1 MPRAAATSRGR
12 MPRAHAKAAGLR
24 GACMRVRGAGA
35 GGPHLAKRASA
46 AGAHVTHGWGAPA
59 AAACS
64 TMHAPVAR
72 SRRLYSPPALST
84 KQRASANASPPASA
98 AARFSRSLRLI
109 ARRADCAGR
118 RGAQPPERQRAR
130 VVSWR
135 RPYRTLCG
143 GARPPRDAPP
153 SRIWPLR
160 RCAVLRGVAE
170 CRSQP
175 LERGRASPGGRDAC
189 GRRAAAAHAHL
200 ECAAGAAL
208 PACHR
213 GAAAARRRDA
223 GDTRRV
229 ALLLTSAPLGGCFAQ
244 AAPPP
249 LPVWHRFCPCT
260 RFTAFEKL
268 PPHLA
273 DNGYIRTGYRVV
285 RPLAFALNAQR
296 RRGAAR

>member
-1 MPRAAATSRGR
+1 MPL
-12 MPRAHAKAAGLR
+12 AHAKAAGLR
-24 GACMRVRGAGA
+24 GACVRVRGAAA
-35 GGPHLAKRASA
+35 GGPHLAKRACA

-64 TMHAPVAR
+64 TTHAPLAR

-84 KQRASANASPPASA
+84 KQRASANASPHASA

-109 ARRADCAGR
+109 AARARCAGC

-130 VVSWR
+130 VVSSELAS
-135 RPYRTLCG
+135 YRTLCG

-153 SRIWPLR
+153 SRVWPLQ

-170 CRSQP
+170 CLSQP
-175 LERGRASPGGRDAC
+175 LERGRASPGGRDAW
-189 GRRAAAAHAHL
+189 GRGAAAAHAHL

-223 GDTRRV
+223 GDTRGAALFLTRRV
-229 ALLLTSAPLGGCFAQ
+229 RRLFRTGAAAAAGVAPLLPLHALHGLREAA
-244 AAPPP
+244 AAP
-249 LPVWHRFCPCT
+249 R
-260 RFTAFEKL
+260 
-268 PPHLA
+268 
-273 DNGYIRTGYRVV
+273 
-285 RPLAFALNAQR
+285 
-296 RRGAAR
+296 